1 MQKQKFAHW
10 EFEELLK
17 EPDNQ
22 VCFDCGKSPAQW
34 ASVNNGVY
42 LCINCS
48 GNHRG
53 YGVNISY
60 VRSLTLDK
68 WNDSQIGLMRVGGNK
83 KLRELLEVYK
93 IDKLRIDKEKLYS
106 SKLLDFYRHV
116 LKSKEANELSSKEA
130 PSQEDALKSSISF
143 YSNDNNN
150 DDASSNNEQNK
161 FGSIGSET
169 TSGGD
174 KESFS
179 HLLNGWMTKFVDG
192 TKNIANKVGEME
204 IGKKIVD
211 TGSKISGAVLDKGT
225 QISVRIL
232 YTNIYYIYV

>member
-22 VCFDCGKSPAQW
+22 MCFDCGKTPAQW

-68 WNDSQIGLMRVGGNK
+68 WNENQIGLMKVGGNK
-83 KLRELLEVYK
+83 KLKELLDIYK
-93 IDKLRIDKEKLYS
+93 VDKNKLDKEKLYS
-106 SKLLDFYRHV
+106 SNLLEFYRHV
-116 LKSKEANELSSKEA
+116 LKSKEANEPNDKEA
-130 PSQEDALKSSISF
+130 PSQEDALKSSINLNL
-143 YSNDNNN
+143 NDNNN
-150 DDASSNNEQNK
+150 NNSNLNNEQNK
-161 FGSIGSET
+161 FGSVGSEA
-169 TSGGD
+169 SNVDD

-179 HLLNGWMTKFVDG
+179 NLLNGWMTKFVDG

-204 IGKKIVD
+204 IGKKIVS

-225 QISVRIL
+225 QITVRI
-232 YTNIYYIYV
+232 I

>member
-22 VCFDCGKSPAQW
+22 MCFDCGKTPAQW

-68 WNDSQIGLMRVGGNK
+68 WNENQIGLMKVGGNK
-83 KLRELLEVYK
+83 KLKELLDIYK
-93 IDKLRIDKEKLYS
+93 VDKNKLDKEKLYS
-106 SKLLDFYRHV
+106 SNLLEFYRHV
-116 LKSKEANELSSKEA
+116 LKSKEANEQNDKEA
-130 PSQEDALKSSISF
+130 PSQEDALKSSINLNL
-143 YSNDNNN
+143 NDNNN
-150 DDASSNNEQNK
+150 NNSNLNNEQNK
-161 FGSIGSET
+161 FGSVGSEA
-169 TSGGD
+169 SNVDD

-179 HLLNGWMTKFVDG
+179 NLLNGWMTKFVDG

-204 IGKKIVD
+204 IGKKIVS

-225 QISVRIL
+225 QITVRI
-232 YTNIYYIYV
+232 I

>member
-22 VCFDCGKSPAQW
+22 MCFDCGKTPAQW

-68 WNDSQIGLMRVGGNK
+68 WNDNQIGLMKVGGNK
-83 KLRELLEVYK
+83 KLKELLDIYK
-93 IDKLRIDKEKLYS
+93 VDKNKIDKEKLYS
-106 SKLLDFYRHV
+106 SNLLEFYRHV
-116 LKSKEANELSSKEA
+116 LKSKEANEPNSKEA
-130 PSQEDALKSSISF
+130 PSQEDALKSSINF
-143 YSNDNNN
+143 NLNDNNN
-150 DDASSNNEQNK
+150 NNSNVNNEQNK
-161 FGSIGSET
+161 FGSVGSEST
-169 TSGGD
+169 NVDD

-179 HLLNGWMTKFVDG
+179 NLLNGWMTKFVDG
-192 TKNIANKVGEME
+192 TRNIANKVGEME
-204 IGKKIVD
+204 IGKKIVN

-225 QISVRIL
+225 QITVRI
-232 YTNIYYIYV
+232 I

>member
-22 VCFDCGKSPAQW
+22 MCFDCGKTPAQW

-68 WNDSQIGLMRVGGNK
+68 WNENQIGLMKVGGNK
-83 KLRELLEVYK
+83 KLKELLDIYK
-93 IDKLRIDKEKLYS
+93 VDKNKLDKEKLYS
-106 SKLLDFYRHV
+106 SNLLEFYRHV
-116 LKSKEANELSSKEA
+116 LKSKEANEQNDKEA
-130 PSQEDALKSSISF
+130 PSQEDALKSSINF
-143 YSNDNNN
+143 NLNDNNN
-150 DDASSNNEQNK
+150 NNSNLNNEQNK
-161 FGSIGSET
+161 FGSVGSEA
-169 TSGGD
+169 SNVDD

-179 HLLNGWMTKFVDG
+179 NLLNGWMTKFVDG

-204 IGKKIVD
+204 IGKKIVS

-225 QISVRIL
+225 QITVRI
-232 YTNIYYIYV
+232 I